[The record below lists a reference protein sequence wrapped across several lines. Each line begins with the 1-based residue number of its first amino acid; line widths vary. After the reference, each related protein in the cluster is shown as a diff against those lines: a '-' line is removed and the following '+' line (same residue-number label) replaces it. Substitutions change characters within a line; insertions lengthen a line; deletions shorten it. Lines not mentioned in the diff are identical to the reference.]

1 MAINGLENMSGLEIH
16 TEIQKGGKFVIFPY
30 VISLLVITF
39 RRNSGI
45 YFIKAD
51 ESAVVKSMPY
61 ILLSLVVG
69 WWGIPFGII
78 FTPISIITNLRGGKD
93 VTTEVLASIHPSR
106 PIQNVNLP

>member
-1 MAINGLENMSGLEIH
+1 MSGLELQM
-16 TEIQKGGKFVIFPY
+16 ELQKGGKFVIFPY

-39 RRNSGI
+39 RRNSGV

-51 ESAVVKSMPY
+51 ESAVAKSMPY

-78 FTPISIITNLRGGKD
+78 FTPIAIFTNLRGGKD
-93 VTTEVLASIHPSR
+93 VTSEVLASIHPPR
-106 PIQNVNLP
+106 PR